1 MQDSPVTRQQRD
13 PVNRDSAP
21 EDVIEDDEISM
32 AGSDGSINPTVSKEY
47 INLFTDEEEGDA
59 MPQNEYIE
67 RHRKLHGRRLDYEER
82 KRKREAREPH
92 KNAEKARKLRGL
104 KAKMYN
110 KQRRNLKIQM
120 KRKIKMHEEK
130 AGKASSEMPSDGA
143 LPVYLLD
150 REMQNRS
157 KVLSNMIKQKRKEKA
172 GKWDVPIPKVRAQ
185 ADSEVFR
192 VLRTGKSRRKAWK
205 RMVTKVTFVGEGFT
219 RKPPKFERF
228 IRPMALRFK
237 KAHVTHPEL
246 KATFCLPLLGVKK
259 NPSSP
264 MYTSLGVITKG
275 TVIEVNIS
283 ELGLVTQAGKVV
295 WGKYAQVTNHPEND
309 GCINA
314 VLIV

>member
-1 MQDSPVTRQQRD
+1 
-13 PVNRDSAP
+13 
-21 EDVIEDDEISM
+21 
-32 AGSDGSINPTVSKEY
+32 
-47 INLFTDEEEGDA
+47 

-67 RHRKLHGRRLDYEER
+67 RHRKLYGYRLDYHER
-82 KRKREAREPH
+82 KRKKEARQPH
-92 KNAEKARKLRGL
+92 KLAEKAKKLRGL
-104 KAKMYN
+104 KAKMFN
-110 KQRRNLKIQM
+110 KQRRSEKIQM
-120 KRKIKMHEEK
+120 KKKIKMHEEK
-130 AGKASSEMPSDGA
+130 LVKKNNEKVAEGA

-150 REMQNRS
+150 RDVQSRA

-172 GKWDVPIPKVRAQ
+172 GKWDVPIPKVKAQ

-192 VLRTGKSRRKAWK
+192 VLRSGKSRRKAWK

-246 KATFCLPLLGVKK
+246 KATFCLPMIGVKK

-275 TVIEVNIS
+275 TIIEVNVS

-295 WGKYAQVTNHPEND
+295 WGKYVQVTNNPEND

-314 VLIV
+314 VLLV